1 MRVTLDVFSFNKVIH
16 SFSREGRL
24 DEAIGLLSR
33 MDHMGYKPDI
43 FSYNVIINGL
53 CKRRH
58 MERAGKILM
67 RC

>member
-33 MDHMGYKPDI
+33 MDRMGYKPDT
-43 FSYNVIINGL
+43 FSYNVIINGGGIWNEPG
-53 CKRRH
+53 RF
-58 MERAGKILM
+58 LM